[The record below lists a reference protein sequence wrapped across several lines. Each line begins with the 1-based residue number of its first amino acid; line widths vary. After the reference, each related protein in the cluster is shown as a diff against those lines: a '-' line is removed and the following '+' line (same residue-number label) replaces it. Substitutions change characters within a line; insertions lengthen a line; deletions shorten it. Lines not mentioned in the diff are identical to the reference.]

1 VDRYRVTLAITVRPD
16 VLAAA
21 KRHVAHGHAASL
33 SAWIE
38 QAMEEKAGRSELIGL
53 LADMQAI
60 EETTDAPSLKAAAAP
75 TPLPRRSR
83 QVV

>member
-21 KRHVAHGHAASL
+21 KRQVAQGHAASL
-33 SAWIE
+33 SAWVE
-38 QAMEEKAGRSELIGL
+38 QAMEEKVGRSELIGL

-60 EETTDAPSLKAAAAP
+60 DETADAPGLKTAA